1 MLAISRGEKPNTFCM
16 DIILANPE
24 ISTNQPSYR
33 LQLNALIT
41 IHRHSLGASA
51 QFSVRC
57 RADRSTTSMSSSA
70 ALLECKQLFSTE
82 SLVVDLRSGVNQ
94 ILEVGS
100 GKEVSEVDKFAVVFI
115 LNIDDSPSVL
125 TPTDLLASNDDRL
138 LGSNDGEWNNVLY
151 FILEWSMPRHSTPS
165 P

>member
-1 MLAISRGEKPNTFCM
+1 
-16 DIILANPE
+16 
-24 ISTNQPSYR
+24 
-33 LQLNALIT
+33 
-41 IHRHSLGASA
+41 
-51 QFSVRC
+51 
-57 RADRSTTSMSSSA
+57 MSSSA